1 MKKPLQLCPQNKG
14 LALGLVLSVGIHLS
28 VWSWQTAVR
37 VKAPHTPVEVEVL
50 SPLNRVITPLNRVI
64 TPPNKEVI
72 SPTKGVRQGHTNVRQ
87 FNTEL
92 EREGLVKEMQRKDL
106 LNTKQFL
113 FSGYLER
120 IRQNLEPV
128 WSRSVRMEHQTRRIP
143 RGVDYLVVGTVQ
155 DSTGLVVLAFVVDSS
170 GDAVVDALAV
180 GVMQGGYFPGMPK
193 GLLDSDGHCRLY
205 WTFRLRRT

>member
-1 MKKPLQLCPQNKG
+1 MKKPLQLCPQNKS
-14 LALGLVLSVGIHLS
+14 LALGLVLSVGLHLS
-28 VWSWQTAVR
+28 VWSWRTAVR
-37 VKAPHTPVEVEVL
+37 VKARHTPVEVEVV
-50 SPLNRVITPLNRVI
+50 SPLNRVIS
-64 TPPNKEVI
+64 PPPKEVS
-72 SPTKGVRQGHTNVRQ
+72 SPTKDVRQIHTNVRQ
-87 FNTEL
+87 FNTAR

-128 WSRSVRMEHQTRRIP
+128 WSRAILAESHTRRIP

-155 DSTGLVVLAFVVDSS
+155 DSTGLVVLTFVVESS
-170 GDAVVDALAV
+170 GDAAVDALAV

-193 GLLDSDGHCRLY
+193 GLLDSDGYCRLY